1 MPIPSR
7 TGGLRRGRRQV
18 LSRQR
23 RTRQQGAVRLV
34 ALVALTLAVAVCHTA
49 VVTGALFSGE
59 SSMGRRSRL
68 GMSSTLLSLPEA
80 DFRLLFRMSRP
91 DVFSLLD
98 IVRGGLEVDEGM
110 AVLATG
116 QPIPADCRLALALR
130 ILAGASY
137 LDCMLAF
144 GVGRCTVFN
153 IFHQVRRG
161 LLFGQLC
168 VVRHC
173 CVYMKGRPRPTLCIA
188 WLRF

>member
-1 MPIPSR
+1 M
-7 TGGLRRGRRQV
+7 
-18 LSRQR
+18 
-23 RTRQQGAVRLV
+23 

-49 VVTGALFSGE
+49 VVTGAPFSRE

-188 WLRF
+188 WLRFLLAVLVCFFFYSLCAAFASGLAGSSSPG

>member
-49 VVTGALFSGE
+49 VVTGAPFSRE

-91 DVFSLLD
+91 DFFSLLD
-98 IVRGGLEVDEGM
+98 IVRRGLEVDEGM

-173 CVYMKGRPRPTLCIA
+173 CVYMKGRPCPTLCIA